1 MTGSIKFLPYTTMIY
16 TCNSKLSFMQCPTID
31 GNTISVQK
39 AYSLVI
45 KVVSVMKCFEYHNY
59 ESTNCTTIGLYV
71 CLKNI
76 KNETRQNTRISA
88 CH

>member
-45 KVVSVMKCFEYHNY
+45 KVVSVMKYFEYHNKDSIY
-59 ESTNCTTIGLYV
+59 CTPIGYYV
-71 CLKNI
+71 CLKI
-76 KNETRQNTRISA
+76 KKEARQNTRIYTW
-88 CH
+88 H